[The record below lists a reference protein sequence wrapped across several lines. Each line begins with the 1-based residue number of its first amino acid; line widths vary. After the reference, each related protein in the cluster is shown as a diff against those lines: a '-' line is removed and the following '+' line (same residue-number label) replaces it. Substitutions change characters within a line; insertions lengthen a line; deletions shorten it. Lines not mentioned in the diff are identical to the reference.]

1 MPAYVAASLRRC
13 RGRGLL
19 PLPAHALPY
28 LHISGFRVADSEKA
42 LIFGHFLHSATRKGQ
57 FGVSR
62 CFDSS
67 LGICV
72 DTVAHLRGRGWT
84 RTSLRIFVQPPTLS
98 LPQPAAGL
106 PASGKNKS
114 DQTPAGRGLVGGGNP
129 PSSRAT
135 AA

>member
-1 MPAYVAASLRRC
+1 MYPPP
-13 RGRGLL
+13 GLPRL
-19 PLPAHALPY
+19 KAGVGHPPPALPY

-72 DTVAHLRGRGWT
+72 DTVAQVRGREQTEYAACADRNSPKHALARLERFGCHVRVAAMT
-84 RTSLRIFVQPPTLS
+84 GLQARRE
-98 LPQPAAGL
+98 PA
-106 PASGKNKS
+106 
-114 DQTPAGRGLVGGGNP
+114 DRGFNFE
-129 PSSRAT
+129 
-135 AA
+135 